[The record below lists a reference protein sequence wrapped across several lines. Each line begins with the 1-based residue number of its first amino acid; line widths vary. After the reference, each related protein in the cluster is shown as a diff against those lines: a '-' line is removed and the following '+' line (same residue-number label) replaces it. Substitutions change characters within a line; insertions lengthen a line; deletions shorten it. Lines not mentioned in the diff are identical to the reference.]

1 MSDMSIDELIA
12 SKSSW
17 DLDSAVLSINEE
29 TGEVEKIS
37 ISTYNPDEAE
47 PGAAKINI
55 KVEVSW
61 PPLKV
66 IITINF

>member
-1 MSDMSIDELIA
+1 MSIDELIA

-17 DLDSAVLSINEE
+17 DADSAVLSINEK
-29 TGEVEKIS
+29 TGKVEKMS
-37 ISTYNPDEAE
+37 ISTYNPDEAV

-61 PPLKV
+61 PPFKV
-66 IITINF
+66 KITVTF